1 MDLASGQYV
10 WRADGDALVLI
21 SFTFSG
27 DTELSI
33 VSLYDLGTGQ
43 STLLADNTLFYLWAP

>member
-10 WRADGDALVLI
+10 WRTDGDALVLI